1 MSGSWGSWNP
11 VSGRS
16 PADYGVSQPILIG
29 EFPAATFEADG
40 LPGGDTTADVVEY
53 LYTRDFAGGMRSDGN
68 IELYALN

>member
-1 MSGSWGSWNP
+1 M
-11 VSGRS
+11 SGRS

-53 LYTRDFAGGMRSDGN
+53 LYTTDFAGGMRLGGN
-68 IELYALN
+68 I